1 MNDNESILA
10 ELRRIGAWADM
21 QRKITKWSF
30 IAMAVIIP
38 AMIVFGIIIVK
49 REAASVEDT
58 LSPQKPE
65 KPAWSDVDW
74 KIRHADLDEAI
85 RIGEE
90 LIQET
95 PQYPE
100 GHQRLALAYL
110 AAGKTEQARQH
121 YAQAFQLFPSEEN
134 ERLLIA
140 IDKRIKEGNPQPD
153 GAAKG
158 SQPVRPETNRTSS
171 AAGSHPWPVAAWPRG
186 G

>member
-1 MNDNESILA
+1 MNDNASILA

-30 IAMAVIIP
+30 IVMAVLIP
-38 AMIVFGIIIVK
+38 AMIVFGIVIVK
-49 REAASVEDT
+49 REAASMEDT

-65 KPAWSDVDW
+65 RPTWSDVDW
-74 KIRHADLDEAI
+74 KVRHIDIDEAI

-90 LIQET
+90 LIQKT

-100 GHQRLALAYL
+100 GHQRLAWAYL

-134 ERLLIA
+134 QKLLIA

-153 GAAKG
+153 GAVKRSEPIG
-158 SQPVRPETNRTSS
+158 SETNRTSP
-171 AAGSHPWPVAAWPRG
+171 AAGSRR
-186 G
+186 